1 MDVTTLPR
9 IALGGGLTTAVAL
22 AVALT
27 LVAPG
32 SAPGG
37 SVPYVVAAGSG
48 HRPQDMALTAYS
60 NCDALLAGLRSHTAQ
75 QFTADGLYGQIYHP
89 GYGAVAGPAVRAPMP
104 AAAAAAPAAS
114 VPAHS
119 TTNDQELG
127 VDEPDIVKSD
137 GRHIVTVSS
146 GVLRVVDAATHKI
159 TGTLDLREYA
169 GAGQAQLLMAGNR
182 VLVILGGYAGGIAT
196 PYLTRPILAP
206 GGPIAVDP
214 GLAVPP
220 SGIGVPVPAGP
231 VVPVPVPVP
240 PQPIT
245 GQGSTVLL
253 VDIAHAP
260 TVLGSLHT
268 DGSYLDARFARG
280 TARLVVQSTP
290 HLPLPQPASRQTAGQ
305 QLAAER
311 AAVEHAPLSTWL
323 PSYTVTAHGTTATR
337 AVPCQDVGHPKTYTG
352 MSLLTVYSI
361 DLAGSLADPNPITL
375 AADGATVYAST
386 SSLYIASTDG
396 TRTQLHRF
404 DITHAGRPSYLGSG
418 SVAGQLFD
426 PYSMSE
432 YDGMLRVVTTTAAST
447 GVTILNAKTLHTVG
461 YVGGLGPGEN
471 LHAVRFLGP
480 LAYVVTY
487 RSVDPLYVLD
497 LRDPAH
503 PRKAGEL
510 TVTGY
515 SDYLHPT
522 APGRLL
528 GVGEDVNGQQRVTGL
543 QVSLFDVHDPA
554 HPARLARV
562 VRTNTPSETPI
573 DPHAFL
579 FWPATDTAVVPIESW
594 NQNDAG
600 AALVLH
606 VGTAGLRVEGTID
619 NPDGSA
625 GGIERTLVIGDE
637 LWTLSPAGLQAS
649 DLASLQR
656 TAWLPF
662 S

>member
-1 MDVTTLPR
+1 MDMTTLPR
-9 IALGGGLTTAVAL
+9 IVLGGGLTATAAVIAAL
-22 AVALT
+22 S
-27 LVAPG
+27 LVGSGPAPDG
-32 SAPGG
+32 SL
-37 SVPYVVAAGSG
+37 PYVVAAGSG
-48 HRPQDMALTAYS
+48 HRPQDMALTAYAS
-60 NCDALLAGLRSHTAQ
+60 CDALLAGLRSHTAQ
-75 QFTADGLYGQIYHP
+75 QFTEDGPYGQIYHP
-89 GYGAVAGPAVRAPMP
+89 GYGAANAPALGAPMP
-104 AAAAAAPAAS
+104 VAAAVAPSAATSS

-137 GRHIVTVSS
+137 GRRIVTVSD
-146 GVLRVVDAATHKI
+146 GVLRVVDAVTHKI
-159 TGTLDLREYA
+159 TGTLDLGEYA

-182 VLVILGGYAGGIAT
+182 VLVILGGYAGGIVT

-206 GGPIAVDP
+206 GGPVAVDP
-214 GLAVPP
+214 GLAVSPGGV
-220 SGIGVPVPAGP
+220 SVPVPANP
-231 VVPVPVPVP
+231 VVPAPAQPV
-240 PQPIT
+240 T

-260 TVLGSLHT
+260 TVLGTLHT

-290 HLPLPQPASRQTAGQ
+290 HLPLPQPSSRQTVRQ

-311 AAVEHAPLSTWL
+311 AAVEHAPLFTWL
-323 PSYTVTAHGTTATR
+323 PSYTVTVHGTTTTHT
-337 AVPCQDVGHPKTYTG
+337 VPCQDVGHPKTYTG

-361 DLAGSLADPNPITL
+361 DLAGSLADPEPITL

-418 SVAGQLFD
+418 SVAGQLLD

-447 GVTILNAKTLHTVG
+447 GVTILNATTLHTVG

-522 APGRLL
+522 AAGRLL
-528 GVGEDVNGQQRVTGL
+528 GVGEDVNDQQRVTGL

-554 HPARLARV
+554 HPTRLARV

-579 FWPATDTAVVPIESW
+579 YWPATGTAVVPIDSW
-594 NQNDAG
+594 NESG
-600 AALVLH
+600 SGVALVLH

-619 NPDGSA
+619 NPGSSA
-625 GGIERTLVIGDE
+625 GSIERTLVIGDE
-637 LWTLSPAGLQAS
+637 LWTLSPSGLQAN
-649 DLASLQR
+649 DLATLHR
-656 TAWLPF
+656 AAWLPF

>member
-1 MDVTTLPR
+1 MTTLPR
-9 IALGGGLTTAVAL
+9 IALGGGLTTAVGL

-37 SVPYVVAAGSG
+37 SVPYVVAVGVG
-48 HRPQDMALTAYS
+48 QRPQDMALTAYS
-60 NCDALLAGLRSHTAQ
+60 SCDALLAGLRSHTAQ
-75 QFTADGLYGQIYHP
+75 QFSENGPYGQIYHP
-89 GYGAVAGPAVRAPMP
+89 GYGAVAGPAVRAPM
-104 AAAAAAPAAS
+104 ATAAAAAPAAS

-137 GRHIVTVSS
+137 GRRIVTVSS
-146 GVLRVVDAATHKI
+146 GVLRVVDAATHTI
-159 TGTLDLREYA
+159 TGTLDLGEYA
-169 GAGQAQLLMAGNR
+169 GAGQAQLLMSGNR
-182 VLVILGGYAGGIAT
+182 VLVILGGEAGIVTPYAGGA
-196 PYLTRPILAP
+196 PVGPIPVPQIGTVSP
-206 GGPIAVDP
+206 GGA
-214 GLAVPP
+214 GTA
-220 SGIGVPVPAGP
+220 VPAGP
-231 VVPVPVPVP
+231 VVPVPVP
-240 PQPIT
+240 PQPVT

-253 VDIAHAP
+253 VDITGTP
-260 TVLGSLHT
+260 SVIGSLHT

-290 HLPLPQPASRQTAGQ
+290 HLPLPQPSPGRTARQ

-323 PSYTVTAHGTTATR
+323 PSYTVTAHGTTTTQTI
-337 AVPCQDVGHPKTYTG
+337 PCQDVGHPESYTG

-361 DLAGSLADPNPITL
+361 DLASGLADPKPITL

-396 TRTQLHRF
+396 ARTQLHRF

-447 GVTILNAKTLHTVG
+447 GVTILNAATLHTVG

-528 GVGEDVNGQQRVTGL
+528 GVGEDVNDQQRVTGL

-554 HPARLARV
+554 HPTRLARV
-562 VRTNTPSETPI
+562 VRTNTPSETAI

-579 FWPATDTAVVPIESW
+579 FWPATGTAVVPIDSW
-594 NQNDAG
+594 TETDSG
-600 AALVLH
+600 AALVVH
-606 VGTAGLRVEGTID
+606 VGTSGLRAEGTID
-619 NPDGSA
+619 NPGSSA

-637 LWTLSPAGLQAS
+637 LWTLSPSGLQAS
-649 DLASLQR
+649 DLATLHR
-656 TAWLPF
+656 AAWLPF